1 VNASKSEKKLQNVSK
16 KSKTS
21 SDFHDSCL
29 NSNSYVS
36 SNKDSSKNQ
45 SLEIDSDYYREKRP
59 TVRRKKCASLDSK
72 LNSSDATYSD
82 ASLSD
87 QEGLGEEILKTA
99 NDELIKRSVSEGSK
113 TSYDSVD
120 SCPIHLADF
129 VNQSSSGEE
138 FIFENNKNSDQVN
151 SKPDLSRSKKNKKKL
166 SRSKS
171 SDEGRSGGF
180 SRASSTGDSVVVKQS
195 NAQMIAMMAIKSK
208 SITETEQQALR
219 SGDIIANSQL
229 AQQNGMCLRDLYSLR
244 AILSDT
250 DNGTVF
256 SARRRHDNKPVAI
269 KRLMKNKIRRWQ
281 QMKNKKVPME
291 IALLKKVN
299 EKKHICIV
307 ELFEWYGK

>member
-1 VNASKSEKKLQNVSK
+1 MINVSL
-16 KSKTS
+16 
-21 SDFHDSCL
+21 F
-29 NSNSYVS
+29 
-36 SNKDSSKNQ
+36 
-45 SLEIDSDYYREKRP
+45 
-59 TVRRKKCASLDSK
+59 
-72 LNSSDATYSD
+72 
-82 ASLSD
+82 
-87 QEGLGEEILKTA
+87 
-99 NDELIKRSVSEGSK
+99 
-113 TSYDSVD
+113 
-120 SCPIHLADF
+120 PIHLADF

-138 FIFENNKNSDQVN
+138 FIFKNNKTDQN
-151 SKPDLSRSKKNKKKL
+151 RSKPDLRTNKHKKNI

-171 SDEGRSGGF
+171 SDEGGSGGF

-195 NAQMIAMMAIKSK
+195 NAQMVAMMGIKSK

-229 AQQNGMCLRDLYSLR
+229 AQQNGTCLRDLYSLR

-307 ELFEWYGK
+307 ELFEWYGKY